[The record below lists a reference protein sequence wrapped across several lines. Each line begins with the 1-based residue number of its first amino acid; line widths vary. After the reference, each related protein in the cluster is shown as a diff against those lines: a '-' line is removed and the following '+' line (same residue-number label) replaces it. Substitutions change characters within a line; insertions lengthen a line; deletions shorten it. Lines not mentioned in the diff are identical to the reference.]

1 MHFHSINPLMA
12 IVILLIRNAVWPD
25 IQTWSECFLGS
36 LVASNN
42 DDISEACHRQYVSKS
57 SLHLRP
63 SRDNLAHEGL
73 GLCSKLCSLPLQDL
87 VVPKPSCIIF
97 LGSEVLPVSLSE
109 TSVKMCVRGS
119 EKYGRAK
126 RNNLAENGAQQD
138 FLEMNKEVKQPSS
151 EQQHSSRTVMNS
163 RKMKKQL
170 LLEPET
176 IHRELRGH
184 LSEVLYRVDAPV

>member
-1 MHFHSINPLMA
+1 MHFHSINPLVA

-73 GLCSKLCSLPLQDL
+73 GLCSKLCSLPLLFL
-87 VVPKPSCIIF
+87 VVVNLVVQKPSCIIF
-97 LGSEVLPVSLSE
+97 LGSEVLPVSPSE

-151 EQQHSSRTVMNS
+151 EQQHSSCTVMNS
-163 RKMKKQL
+163 RKMKKQ
-170 LLEPET
+170 
-176 IHRELRGH
+176 
-184 LSEVLYRVDAPV
+184 

>member
-1 MHFHSINPLMA
+1 MHFHSINPLVA

-36 LVASNN
+36 LVASKN
-42 DDISEACHRQYVSKS
+42 DGISEACHRQYVSKS

-73 GLCSKLCSLPLQDL
+73 GLCSKLCSLPLLFL
-87 VVPKPSCIIF
+87 VVVNLVVQKPSCIIF

-151 EQQHSSRTVMNS
+151 EQQHSSCTVMNS
-163 RKMKKQL
+163 RKMKKQ
-170 LLEPET
+170 
-176 IHRELRGH
+176 
-184 LSEVLYRVDAPV
+184 

>member
-1 MHFHSINPLMA
+1 MA

-73 GLCSKLCSLPLQDL
+73 GLCSKLCSLPLLFL
-87 VVPKPSCIIF
+87 VVVNLVVQKPSCIIF

>member
-63 SRDNLAHEGL
+63 SRDNLAHESL

-151 EQQHSSRTVMNS
+151 EQQHSSCTVTNS
-163 RKMKKQL
+163 RKMKKQ
-170 LLEPET
+170 
-176 IHRELRGH
+176 
-184 LSEVLYRVDAPV
+184 

>member
-1 MHFHSINPLMA
+1 MA

-73 GLCSKLCSLPLQDL
+73 GLCSKLCSLPLLFL
-87 VVPKPSCIIF
+87 VVVNLVVQKPSCIIF

-151 EQQHSSRTVMNS
+151 EQQHSSCTVMNS

>member
-1 MHFHSINPLMA
+1 MA

-36 LVASNN
+36 LVASKN
-42 DDISEACHRQYVSKS
+42 DGISEACHRQYVSKS

-73 GLCSKLCSLPLQDL
+73 GLCSKLCSLPLLFL
-87 VVPKPSCIIF
+87 VVVNLVVQKPSCIIF
-97 LGSEVLPVSLSE
+97 LGSEVLPVSPSE